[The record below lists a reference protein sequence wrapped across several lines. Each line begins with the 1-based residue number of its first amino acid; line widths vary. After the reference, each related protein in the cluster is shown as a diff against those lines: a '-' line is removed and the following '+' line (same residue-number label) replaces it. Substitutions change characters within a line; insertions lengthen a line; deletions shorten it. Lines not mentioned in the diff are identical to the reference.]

1 MRNFIN
7 HKVKVT
13 DINKYTANVNH
24 IYGKFKRAKTIG
36 WHAIRKKYIKYTKQN
51 IELRYLQNGTN
62 FYSDFFPRFCLYRY

>member
-24 IYGKFKRAKTIG
+24 IYEKFKRAKTIR
-36 WHAIRKKYIKYTKQN
+36 WHAIRKSI
-51 IELRYLQNGTN
+51 
-62 FYSDFFPRFCLYRY
+62 